1 MYDLKLL
8 CVFVNW
14 PKMYTV
20 YIEIYHGA
28 MALFYIL
35 YLKYLLIFQSTILLA
50 SVTITK
56 LWYCHNN
63 FL

>member
-1 MYDLKLL
+1 LISIGNMW
-8 CVFVNW
+8 N
-14 PKMYTV
+14 
-20 YIEIYHGA
+20 IEIYHGA